1 MNTDVSYS
9 TDGTLEVLTLV
20 QAKKQL
26 RIEADFTDEDDLI
39 QSYIDAAV
47 EVSEKFIG
55 GHILPKIMT
64 IKADSFTNPLV
75 FEAFPLKEVTSV
87 KYFPADGS
95 AEATM
100 DPGEY
105 ALTKDSEK
113 VFRLRFKNTLPET
126 AVQYD
131 AVTYSIKVG
140 MTVIPKPII
149 QAIKLQ
155 LADMYER
162 REDRAEIMTTA
173 ADRLLRPYKKYY

>member
-1 MNTDVSYS
+1 MNTDISYS
-9 TDGTLEVLTLV
+9 ADGTLEVLTLA

-26 RIEADFTDEDDLI
+26 RIESDFDDENDLI

-47 EVSEKFIG
+47 DLSEKFIG

-64 IKADSFTNPLV
+64 VKADEFANPLV

-87 KYFPADGS
+87 KYFPKDGTS
-95 AEATM
+95 EATM
-100 DPGEY
+100 LTTDY
-105 ALTKDSEK
+105 VLTKDSEK

-140 MTVIPKPII
+140 MTAVPKGII
-149 QAIKLQ
+149 QAVKLMVS
-155 LADMYER
+155 DMYER
-162 REDRAEIMTTA
+162 REDRAETVSTVA
-173 ADRLLRPYKKYY
+173 QSLLRAYKKY